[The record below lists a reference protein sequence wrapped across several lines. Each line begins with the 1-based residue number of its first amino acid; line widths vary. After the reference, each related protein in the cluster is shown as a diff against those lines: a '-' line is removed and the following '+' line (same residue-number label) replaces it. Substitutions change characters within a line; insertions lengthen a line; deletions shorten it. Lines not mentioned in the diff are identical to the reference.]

1 MSNPTGSP
9 HDARMI
15 AVFVPVAAM
24 LAVQA
29 LGSMANL
36 TLAVMAPAAAPAF
49 GVDPSW
55 IGFYSGVMYIGAV
68 ASTLVSGGF
77 VSRWG
82 PIRVSQVSLLA
93 SALGLAL
100 LPWGSVWLLAP
111 SALLVGVGYGPMT
124 PASSHI
130 LARKAPPQFMS
141 LIFSIKQTGVP
152 AGYALAGS
160 LLPAI
165 VVTWSWQAAAWTAA
179 ALCVALAALL
189 QIWREA
195 YDDDRGVRR
204 PFSLEAVVGPLR
216 LVFSHP
222 PLRLLAWASLVFAAM
237 QIGVTA
243 FLVTYLAEG
252 VGLGLV
258 AAGMA
263 LTVAQVAAIVGRILW
278 GGLADRLVSPRLML
292 ALLGF
297 GMSLSVW
304 AVTLFT
310 SATPFLIIAG
320 VCAAIGATVIGWNGV
335 FLAETARAA
344 PPGRVGE
351 ATGGVLSVT
360 FSGVVLGPPALTLMV
375 SATGGYGAGFV
386 ALGIA
391 TAIVGALF
399 LVATPTPRSQ
409 SETV

>member
-1 MSNPTGSP
+1 
-9 HDARMI
+9 
-15 AVFVPVAAM
+15 
-24 LAVQA
+24 
-29 LGSMANL
+29 
-36 TLAVMAPAAAPAF
+36 

-93 SALGLAL
+93 SGLGLAL
-100 LPWGSVWLLAP
+100 LPWASVWLLAP

-130 LARKAPPQFMS
+130 LARKSPPQFMS

-152 AGYALAGS
+152 AGYALAVS

-165 VVTWSWQAAAWTAA
+165 VVTWCWQAAAWTAA
-179 ALCVALAALL
+179 VLCVALAALL
-189 QIWREA
+189 QIWRDA

-204 PFSLEAVVGPLR
+204 PFSLEAVSGPLR
-216 LVFSHP
+216 LGFSNP
-222 PLRLLAWASLVFAAM
+222 PQRLRALPSLAFAAM

-310 SATPFLIIAG
+310 ATTPFLIIAA

-344 PPGRVGE
+344 PP
-351 ATGGVLSVT
+351 
-360 FSGVVLGPPALTLMV
+360 
-375 SATGGYGAGFV
+375 
-386 ALGIA
+386 
-391 TAIVGALF
+391 
-399 LVATPTPRSQ
+399 
-409 SETV
+409 